1 MGLFHPRVRPTC
13 RAETDQE
20 TASRSHLHP
29 NTDSMIEIESETETL
44 ARSSSDSGID
54 TRSDCCPTPIHDDD
68 DKLKPPPPSYASF
81 ISCKEKGV
89 VISTIPLTSSGCSSS
104 SSLDSWDE
112 KEKTSHFSGP
122 AGEWRR
128 GVGFWRCFTA
138 VCIPILLSAFEGSVV
153 STALPTISNSLS
165 LGSNSSWVA
174 TSFLLASIVFQPLYG
189 QLADICGRRPLMM
202 AAVVIFGIGS
212 AISGW
217 ANSSAVLILGR
228 VVQGMGSGGID
239 LFAEL
244 ILCDIIPLAKRGHY
258 VAIKAAVY
266 ALGTT
271 VGPLLGG
278 VFATMNWRWCFG
290 INIPICLVALILM
303 WFWLKLNNGNPSRTW
318 EELRYKVSQVDFLGI
333 TVLTASV
340 IVLLF
345 AFTSAG
351 TVNSWNSSVIAVS
364 LTAGCLGIVAF
375 AFWERSDK
383 CSHPIM
389 APHVFSNRTTVAA
402 FAITVIHGF
411 ITYGFQFY
419 LPPFF
424 QVILGSSPTQSG
436 VLILPCTLTIVILA
450 ALGGPLL
457 AKFGRYR
464 LMHRVGFVLMAA
476 GLLLC
481 VIYEKSS
488 STGLWIL
495 FSLLVGIGSG
505 IIVSTTLPT
514 VLVQLTDK
522 ENAAA
527 TGSWAFLRGLG
538 SLLGVAIPNAA
549 FNAQFDAQLGTISDS
564 MAQDQLSQGQ
574 AYEHASAS
582 FISSFSK
589 EDVQAQIR
597 SVFAS
602 SLKLVWIIFLVMSV
616 LGAAVTFLERHV
628 ALRKELDSDFGL
640 LEKKRPMAADEKV

>member
-13 RAETDQE
+13 RAETD
-20 TASRSHLHP
+20 
-29 NTDSMIEIESETETL
+29 TDSMIEIESETETL
-44 ARSSSDSGID
+44 ARTSSDSGID

-68 DKLKPPPPSYASF
+68 KVKPPPPSYASF
-81 ISCKEKGV
+81 ISSKEKGV
-89 VISTIPLTSSGCSSS
+89 VISTIPLTSSECSSS
-104 SSLDSWDE
+104 SSLDSWDTE
-112 KEKTSHFSGP
+112 KEKPSRFSGP
-122 AGEWRR
+122 AVPEWRR
-128 GVGFWRCFTA
+128 GAGFWRCFTA

-153 STALPTISNSLS
+153 STALPTISNSLN

-189 QLADICGRRPLMM
+189 QLADILGRRPLMM

-217 ANSSAVLILGR
+217 ANSSGVLILGR

-244 ILCDIIPLAKRGHY
+244 ILCDIIPLQKRGHY

-303 WFWLKLNNGNPSRTW
+303 WFWLRLNNGNPSRTW
-318 EELRYKVSQVDFLGI
+318 DELRYKVSQVDFLGI

-340 IVLLF
+340 IMLLL
-345 AFTSAG
+345 AFTSA
-351 TVNSWNSSVIAVS
+351 VDVESWNSPPIIIF
-364 LTAGCLGIVAF
+364 LTTGFSGILAF
-375 AFWERSDK
+375 ALWERSDW

-402 FAITVIHGF
+402 FVITVIHGF

-424 QVILGSSPTQSG
+424 QVILGSSPTESG

-464 LMHRVGFVLMAA
+464 LMHRMGFVLMAA
-476 GLLLC
+476 GLFLC
-481 VIYEKSS
+481 VVYEKSS
-488 STGLWIL
+488 STALWIF
-495 FSLLVGIGSG
+495 FSFLVGTGSG

-549 FNAQFDAQLGTISDS
+549 FNAQFSASLGTVGDS
-564 MAQDQLSQGQ
+564 SAQTQLSNGQ

-582 FISSFSK
+582 WISAFGK
-589 EDVQAQIR
+589 PDVEDQIR
-597 SVFAS
+597 GVFAS
-602 SLKLVWIIFLVMSV
+602 SLKLVWFIFLVMAL
-616 LGAAVTFLERHV
+616 LGAAVTFLERHI

-640 LEKKRPMAADEKV
+640 LEKTKTISADEKV